1 MARCVEWVHGP
12 KIFRFGQTVNNESY
26 LATEVFR
33 GKKNVATK
41 GKKLGGRFM
50 LKSGNVGKSVF
61 EKKTDKSNDEVF

>member
-1 MARCVEWVHGP
+1 MLSVFTDQKSLG
-12 KIFRFGQTVNNESY
+12 FGQTVNNESY

-61 EKKTDKSNDEVF
+61 EKKLTSRMTKSSKCS